1 MNHEGRNEQPKINRP
16 RASKQH
22 NQNLFVKRRFR
33 KMQCLRKH
41 SGTNAKRQIAL
52 FLSDHSFV
60 TELLEVVVA
69 AIPLVYVRR
78 ILEQK
83 LQRPTPIEFLVA
95 VEIFKTF
102 FRKILAALFL
112 RAALGYSHFCHCA
125 HFSSFSVILISSS
138 VKP

>member
-1 MNHEGRNEQPKINRP
+1 MK
-16 RASKQH
+16 
-22 NQNLFVKRRFR
+22 
-33 KMQCLRKH
+33 CLRKH

-60 TELLEVVVA
+60 SKLLKIVCA
-69 AIPLVYVRR
+69 TIPPVYVRS
-78 ILEQK
+78 ILKQK

-102 FRKILAALFL
+102 FREIIAALFL
-112 RAALGYSHFCHCA
+112 RTALGYSHFCHCA